1 MSGREEIQSA
11 FLPGFWLLA
20 FGFWLLASALS
31 RQARHVDPGGVQ
43 SLLACRSVGERHTT
57 VIAGEMKSAEADD
70 NAASSSKVIRVHPS
84 PPVSRYHV
92 LTEGEND
99 LT

>member
-11 FLPGFWLLA
+11 FLP
-20 FGFWLLASALS
+20 GFWLLASALS

-43 SLLACRSVGERHTT
+43 SLLACRSAGEDHTT
-57 VIAGEMKSAEADD
+57 VIAGEIKSVEAHD